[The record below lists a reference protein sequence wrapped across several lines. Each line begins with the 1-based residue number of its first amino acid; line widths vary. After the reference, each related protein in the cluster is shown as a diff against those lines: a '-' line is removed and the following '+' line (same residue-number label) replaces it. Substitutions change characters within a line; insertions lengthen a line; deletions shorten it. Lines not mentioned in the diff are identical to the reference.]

1 MEQLL
6 LACSGLTD
14 HRDLNMKTTR
24 FTWIYLLGCPVA
36 GIQPAWGQTVST
48 DVAFPSKTVRIVVP
62 IAPGGGADIQARLFG
77 KKLGESTGQSFI
89 VDNRLGAGGVVG
101 AEVVAKSPADG
112 YTLLFTTAQ
121 LAVNASLNKNMS
133 LDPVRDLLPV
143 SIISTSPLVLS
154 VHPSMPVRNVGEF
167 VVLARKRGGDLVGG
181 SNGTGTTSHLALEM
195 LSQIAKLKL
204 VHVPYKGGVPSMT
217 ALVGGEV
224 DFGFTTVLTIQPF
237 IKLGKVR
244 PLAVTT
250 PKRSTSL
257 PDLPTMKATFP
268 DFEIDNWY
276 AFFVPRGTP
285 TGLLNRLNEETLKAL
300 KSKEIAEYLARD
312 GGEPIGSTV
321 DAAGAHF
328 RKEAEKFAKVVTAG
342 NLRAD

>member
-1 MEQLL
+1 MRQYCCALIPLL
-6 LACSGLTD
+6 VCAMTAAGSA
-14 HRDLNMKTTR
+14 
-24 FTWIYLLGCPVA
+24 WSQSQSAPVDA
-36 GIQPAWGQTVST
+36 SFPA
-48 DVAFPSKTVRIVVP
+48 KTVRIIVP
-62 IAPGGGADIQARLFG
+62 IAPGGGADIQARLFA
-77 KKLGESTGQSFI
+77 KKLSESTGQQFI
-89 VDNRLGAGGVVG
+89 VDNRPGAGGVVG

-121 LAVNASLNKNMS
+121 LAVNASLNKNMA

-143 SIISTSPLVLS
+143 SIVSTSPLVLS
-154 VHPSMPVRNVGEF
+154 VHPSMPARNVGEF
-167 VVLARKRGGDLVGG
+167 VALARKRGGDLVGG

-195 LSQIAKLKL
+195 LNQTAKLKL
-204 VHVPYKGGVPSMT
+204 VHVPYRGGVPSMT

-250 PKRSTSL
+250 AKRSSSL
-257 PDLPTMKATFP
+257 PGLPTMTATFP

-276 AFFVPRGTP
+276 AFFVPKGVARN
-285 TGLLNRLNEETLKAL
+285 LINRLNDETLKAL
-300 KSKEIAEYLARD
+300 KSKEVTDYLIRD
-312 GGEPIGSTV
+312 GGEPIGSSV
-321 DAAGAHF
+321 DVAAAHF
-328 RKEAEKFAKVVTAG
+328 RKEAEKFAKVVAAG

>member
-1 MEQLL
+1 MNKRCRNGFL
-6 LACSGLTD
+6 
-14 HRDLNMKTTR
+14 
-24 FTWIYLLGCPVA
+24 YLIFSSYAAVN
-36 GIQPAWGQTVST
+36 PAWSQSPAP
-48 DVAFPSKTVRIVVP
+48 DAAFPAKTVRIIVP

-77 KKLGESTGQSFI
+77 KKLGESTGQQFI
-89 VDNRLGAGGVVG
+89 VDNRPGAGGVVG
-101 AEVVAKSPADG
+101 AEVVARSPADG

-143 SIISTSPLVLS
+143 SIVSTSPLVLS
-154 VHPSMPVRNVGEF
+154 VHPSMPVRNISEF
-167 VVLARKRGGDLVGG
+167 VGLARKRGGDLVGG

-195 LSQIAKLKL
+195 LNQIAKLKL
-204 VHVPYKGGVPSMT
+204 VHVPYRGGVPSMT

-250 PKRSTSL
+250 AKRSSSL
-257 PDLPTMKATFP
+257 PELPTMKSAFP

-285 TGLLNRLNEETLKAL
+285 VSLLNRLNEETLKAL
-300 KSKEIAEYLARD
+300 KSREIAEYLARD
-312 GGEPIGSTV
+312 GGESVGTSV
-321 DAAGAHF
+321 EAAGAHF
-328 RKEAEKFAKVVTAG
+328 RREAEKFAKVVING
-342 NLRAD
+342 KLRAD

>member
-1 MEQLL
+1 MKLHHLMLGPLL
-6 LACSGLTD
+6 VCQFIAV
-14 HRDLNMKTTR
+14 N
-24 FTWIYLLGCPVA
+24 
-36 GIQPAWGQTVST
+36 PAWSQSAA
-48 DVAFPSKTVRIVVP
+48 DSFFPAKTVRIVVP

-77 KKLGESTGQSFI
+77 KKLGESTGQQFI
-89 VDNRLGAGGVVG
+89 VDNRPGAGGVVG

-121 LAVNASLNKNMS
+121 LAVNASLNKNMT

-143 SIISTSPLVLS
+143 SIVSTSPLVLS
-154 VHPSMPVRNVGEF
+154 VHPSMPARNVVEF

-195 LSQIAKLKL
+195 LNQIAKLKL
-204 VHVPYKGGVPSMT
+204 VHVPYRGGVPSMT

-250 PKRSTSL
+250 PQRSSAL
-257 PDLPTMKATFP
+257 PQLPTMKATFP
-268 DFEIDNWY
+268 EFEIDNWY

-285 TGLLNRLNEETLKAL
+285 RSLINRLNEETIKAL
-300 KSKEIAEYLARD
+300 KSRDIADYLARD
-312 GGEPIGSTV
+312 GGESLGSSV
-321 DAAGAHF
+321 DAAGTHF
-328 RKEAEKFAKVVTAG
+328 RKETEKYARIVTAG

>member
-1 MEQLL
+1 MNKRCRNGFLYL
-6 LACSGLTD
+6 FCSSCAVV
-14 HRDLNMKTTR
+14 N
-24 FTWIYLLGCPVA
+24 
-36 GIQPAWGQTVST
+36 PAWSQSPAP
-48 DVAFPSKTVRIVVP
+48 DAAFPAKTVRIIVP

-77 KKLGESTGQSFI
+77 KKLGESTGQQFI
-89 VDNRLGAGGVVG
+89 VDNRPGAGGVVG
-101 AEVVAKSPADG
+101 AEVVARSPADG

-143 SIISTSPLVLS
+143 SIVSTSPLVLS
-154 VHPSMPVRNVGEF
+154 VHPSMPVRNISEF
-167 VVLARKRGGDLVGG
+167 VGLARKRGGDLVGG

-195 LSQIAKLKL
+195 LNQIAKLKL
-204 VHVPYKGGVPSMT
+204 VHVPYRGGVPSMT

-250 PKRSTSL
+250 AKRSSSL
-257 PDLPTMKATFP
+257 PELPTMKSAFP

-285 TGLLNRLNEETLKAL
+285 VSLLNRLNEETLKAL
-300 KSKEIAEYLARD
+300 KSREIAEYLARD
-312 GGEPIGSTV
+312 GGESVGTSV
-321 DAAGAHF
+321 EAAGAHF
-328 RKEAEKFAKVVTAG
+328 RREAEKFAKVVING
-342 NLRAD
+342 KLRAD

>member
-1 MEQLL
+1 MKLYHLMLGPLLFCQLT
-6 LACSGLTD
+6 AV
-14 HRDLNMKTTR
+14 N
-24 FTWIYLLGCPVA
+24 
-36 GIQPAWGQTVST
+36 PAWSQS
-48 DVAFPSKTVRIVVP
+48 VADTTFPAKTVRIVVP

-77 KKLGESTGQSFI
+77 KKLGESTGQQFI
-89 VDNRLGAGGVVG
+89 VDNRPGAGGVVG

-121 LAVNASLNKNMS
+121 LAVNASLNKNMT

-143 SIISTSPLVLS
+143 SIVSTSPLVLS
-154 VHPSMPVRNVGEF
+154 VHPSMPVRNVAEF
-167 VVLARKRGGDLVGG
+167 VGLSRRRGGDLVGG

-195 LSQIAKLKL
+195 LNQIAKLKL
-204 VHVPYKGGVPSMT
+204 VHVPYRGGVPSMT

-250 PKRSTSL
+250 PQRSSSL
-257 PDLPTMKATFP
+257 PQLPTMKATFP

-285 TGLLNRLNEETLKAL
+285 RSLINRLNEEAIKAL
-300 KSKEIAEYLARD
+300 KSRDIADYLARD
-312 GGEPIGSTV
+312 GGESLGSSV
-321 DAAGAHF
+321 DAAGTHF
-328 RKEAEKFAKVVTAG
+328 RKETEKYARIVTAG